1 VTTPPPPRT
10 GPPARLLR
18 RLLLTL
24 VLGVVVSVAWTYHR
38 SSEARPPAA
47 TTPAPAA
54 TPGDTRTENL
64 IFKKFEGD
72 RQSFELAAR
81 EEMVDQAQQE
91 HHLRGVSFAFSYVS
105 QGRPGKGTIVA
116 DECTYT
122 PAVQRALFQGNVVVN
137 TEDGFELR
145 TDTLIYRGDKGVAK
159 SDRPVAFRRKDVSG
173 TSTGFTYEAEP
184 GRLDLPADVVV
195 LVQDEA
201 NPATEIRSAK
211 ADLVREEKTLRFGGG
226 VTVKQGN
233 DVLTAQ
239 RFETDFGDDHVIY
252 RARAIEDVV
261 LKTTGSLPGTAGV
274 AGAAGPRE
282 LRCRKLDLWFQANRL
297 LREATAGPDA
307 ELTLMPGAKE
317 PPERRRLGARFLA
330 FVYDEQGRLQEVRG
344 QKDSWLRTE
353 PIAPAKGESRRLAAQ
368 SFIARLNAATGVAEY
383 VEFSKDVQFE
393 EGARKAT
400 AQKAYYDGATTV
412 LSLKEDP
419 ELVDTREG
427 STLRAEAI
435 DVGSKNGDIA
445 ARHGVRHVLERKGA
459 KGGLLSGSG
468 QPVLVTAKF
477 LDYDGATRTGVYR
490 EEALLR
496 AGKDEVRGGEIRLVE
511 KDGLRRLESSGGV
524 VSLLHPRREGGAA
537 PPAPVDARAREMTYD
552 EARRELL
559 YKGEVAI
566 KQGVVSI
573 RGPRAT
579 IELTPDGNDV
589 RTMRA
594 GEPVEVQQGERRA
607 QGVSA
612 TYDPR
617 AGTMALLGEPVTL
630 VDPRQHV
637 QGRSVTFNLGDDR
650 VVVDGQE
657 QARTQTVIRGR
668 REPPRP

>member
-1 VTTPPPPRT
+1 MTTPPPPRT

-24 VLGVVVSVAWTYHR
+24 VLGVIVSVAWTYR
-38 SSEARPPAA
+38 RASEARPAPAA
-47 TTPAPAA
+47 PTPAA
-54 TPGDTRTENL
+54 TPGDTRTQNL
-64 IFKKFEGD
+64 VYRKFEGD
-72 RQSFELAAR
+72 RQSLELTAR

-91 HHLRGVSFAFSYVS
+91 HRLRGVSFAFSYVS
-105 QGRPGKGTIVA
+105 QGRPGRGTIVA

-122 PAVQRALFQGNVVVN
+122 PALQRAIFQGNVVVT

-159 SDRPVAFRRKDVSG
+159 SDRPVEFRRKDLSG
-173 TSTGFTYEAEP
+173 SSTGFTYQAEE

-201 NPATEIRSAK
+201 SAATEIRSAK
-211 ADLVREEKTLRFGGG
+211 ASLVREEKTMRFTGG

-233 DVLTAQ
+233 DLLTAE

-252 RARAIEDVV
+252 RARAIENVE

-274 AGAAGPRE
+274 SGASGPRH
-282 LRCRKLDLWFQANRL
+282 LSCRKLDLWFQPNRL

-307 ELTLMPGAKE
+307 ELTLLPGAKE

-353 PIAPAKGESRRLAAQ
+353 PIAPAQGDARKVAAQ
-368 SFIARLNAATGVAEY
+368 SFMARLDPATGVAAY
-383 VEFSKDVQFE
+383 VEFTKDVQFE
-393 EGARKAT
+393 EGTRTGT

-419 ELVDTREG
+419 ELVDAREG
-427 STLRAEAI
+427 STLTAEAI

-445 ARHGVRHVLERKGA
+445 ARHRVRHVLERKGG

-468 QPVLVTAKF
+468 QPVLVTARF
-477 LDYDGATRTGVYR
+477 LDYDGATRVGVYR

-496 AGKDEVRGGEIRLVE
+496 AGKDEVRGGQIRLVE
-511 KDGLRRLESSGGV
+511 KDGLRRLESSGSV
-524 VSLLHPRREGGAA
+524 VSLLHPRREGSAA
-537 PPAPVDARAREMTYD
+537 PPAPVDARAKEMVYD

-559 YKGEVAI
+559 YKGEVSI
-566 KQGVVSI
+566 KQGAVAI

-607 QGVSA
+607 RGVSA

-657 QARTQTVIRGR
+657 QARTQTVIRSR